1 MQYHCQRLSGNLS
14 LMPQGVSC
22 SSTYHI
28 FSVIHLPSFFQFFS
42 TGSCASSDV
51 QSQTSFAAQKEAL

>member
-1 MQYHCQRLSGNLS
+1 MQCYCQRLSGNLS
-14 LMPQGVSC
+14 LMPQGISR
-22 SSTYHI
+22 SSIHHI
-28 FSVIHLPSFFQFFS
+28 FSTIHLPSFFQFFL